1 MLCTIIR
8 LPRAKFFI
16 FIFIMALQDA
26 RRRLYEDQVILHTN
40 PPKLM
45 VGKLS
50 KPDNF
55 GWRWFQCTDTL
66 QILLPPGIGIRYN
79 VFLRM
84 EQRLTELPSSHATI
98 SRYNRARE
106 DFINQCLHSK
116 PEYPVRGISP
126 SIHRYA
132 LDSGFECSSIDDIVA
147 DEEISADS
155 MFMTT
160 FNQKLVPR
168 SQLGLL
174 GTADDCGRSWARLTE
189 DTQVLLPADAT
200 SQYHLFLRCSILS
213 DHRWAG
219 WETAVANFAGAC
231 KKFANY
237 LGKYQGDTLYV
248 LERNMAGPVLASI
261 TGALR
266 SYYHDVAE
274 KAWLYAQFAP
284 TDASFRNTLTKH
296 LERRPKRKH
305 CVKYGTILEP
315 LAEVRED
322 IATDSDTKCGEW
334 GSEPSLQFSVTTT
347 VLYPCASVEIESPG
361 KKKRSG
367 IGSLRRTAKFLSHRM
382 PARFC
387 ERLIALVARSI

>member
-1 MLCTIIR
+1 
-8 LPRAKFFI
+8 
-16 FIFIMALQDA
+16 MALQDA
-26 RRRLYEDQVILHTN
+26 RRRLYEDQVILHVN
-40 PPKLM
+40 PLKLM

-79 VFLRM
+79 VFLKM
-84 EQRLTELPSSHATI
+84 EQRLSELPSSHTTI
-98 SRYNRARE
+98 QRFNRARE

-132 LDSGFECSSIDDIVA
+132 LEPGFECSSIDDIVA
-147 DEEISADS
+147 DEETTAAS
-155 MFMTT
+155 MSMTT
-160 FNQKLVPR
+160 FNKNLVPR

-174 GTADDCGRSWARLTE
+174 GTANDWGLSWARLTE
-189 DTQVLLPADAT
+189 NTQVLLPADAT
-200 SQYHLFLRCSILS
+200 SQYHLFLWSSILS
-213 DHRWAG
+213 DNRRAG

-231 KKFANY
+231 TKFANN
-237 LGKYQGDTLYV
+237 LGKYEGDTLYV
-248 LERNMAGPVLASI
+248 LERNMAGLVLASI
-261 TGALR
+261 AGALR

-274 KAWLYAQFAP
+274 KAWLYAQLAP
-284 TDASFRNTLTKH
+284 TDASFRDTLTKH
-296 LERRPKRKH
+296 LERRPKRKR
-305 CVKYGTILEP
+305 CVKHGIVLEP
-315 LAEVRED
+315 LAEVQED
-322 IATDSDTKCGEW
+322 VATDSDTKGGEW

-347 VLYPCASVEIESPG
+347 VLCPCASVEIESPRG
-361 KKKRSG
+361 KKGSR